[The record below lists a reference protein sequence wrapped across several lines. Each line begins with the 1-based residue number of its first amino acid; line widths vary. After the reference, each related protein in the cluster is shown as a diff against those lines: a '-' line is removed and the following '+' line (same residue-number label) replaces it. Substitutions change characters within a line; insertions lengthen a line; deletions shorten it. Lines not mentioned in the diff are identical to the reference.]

1 MTVEPESCIAVR
13 RDRRYLVREPR
24 SERMLIEREPNAVI
38 NSRRPIMTGMRPLL
52 RGLPRNHTTT

>member
-24 SERMLIEREPNAVI
+24 SERMLIEREPNAA
-38 NSRRPIMTGMRPLL
+38 SGGGLMPLMGAL
-52 RGLPRNHTTT
+52 AEDSPQA